1 MGKYLV
7 LLLFIG
13 VGSAGVLMTNGTFE
27 QALTV
32 GWSQAIG
39 TPLSSDT
46 IDRQI
51 YFDPDADYEA
61 RVKKYDATHA
71 ILYQTVNIPT
81 TDLNFSVNAKLY
93 AYEDNSTTSYW
104 AAAAVILRY
113 LDNSNNLL
121 GETRIAYKSPHCP
134 WTNSNTVHIITVTNP
149 NNWSNYS
156 FNIDS
161 ELSNLPLLNPRN
173 IKKIQ
178 IALLDTTDGC

>member
-46 IDRQI
+46 IDRQT

-71 ILYQTVNIPT
+71 KLFQTVNIPT
-81 TDLNFSVNAKLY
+81 TDLEFSVSAKLF
-93 AYEDNSTTSYW
+93 AYEYSPSAPYW
-104 AAAAVILRY
+104 AAAAVVLRY
-113 LDNSNNLL
+113 LDNNNNLL
-121 GETRIAYKSPHCP
+121 GETRIVHKSPHCP
-134 WTNSNTVHIITVTNP
+134 WTNTNTVHIITVTDP
-149 NNWSNYS
+149 NNWYDYA
-156 FNIDS
+156 FNINN
-161 ELSNLPLLNPRN
+161 ELTNLSGVNPSD
-173 IKKIQ
+173 IKMIQ
-178 IALLDTTDGC
+178 VALLDTTNGC